1 MLNRFLR
8 QGRNG
13 GDVESS
19 TTVDLLSV
27 DLLLGHACFLKSGS
41 APTYVKRGK
50 NIIYVDAKTAPVGI
64 LREIDAKQ
72 IDFDLKVG
80 DVIVM
85 VSDGV
90 TGGENEC
97 LWLLNLLDA
106 TEETDPTALARQ
118 IVDRA
123 ARESE
128 PDDLSAIVLRVD
140 PA

>member
-1 MLNRFLR
+1 M
-8 QGRNG
+8 
-13 GDVESS
+13 
-19 TTVDLLSV
+19 TYTY
-27 DLLLGHACFLKSGS
+27 ATSG
-41 APTYVKRGK
+41 TC
-50 NIIYVDAKTAPVGI
+50 
-64 LREIDAKQ
+64 AKQ
-72 IDFDLKVG
+72 IDFDLKAG

-128 PDDLSAIVLRVD
+128 PDDLSAILLRVD